1 MYTLD
6 KEGIMNGC
14 MKNRELLRV
23 LRTYLLFTAAAALF
37 GAVYEYFGRGVW
49 SAYMV
54 YAFAAPLL
62 LGVFPALHFLTRKG
76 PEWSITP
83 LTRFLWGA
91 GVAALTV
98 GSIFKGVLDI
108 FGTTNRL
115 ILVYP
120 LLGAFMLAAA
130 ALTEAAIKNGLV
142 ETDQA

>member
-1 MYTLD
+1 MYTSD
-6 KEGIMNGC
+6 KGGIEAGC
-14 MKNRELLRV
+14 KENSELFRV
-23 LRTYLLFTAAAALF
+23 LRTYLLFTAGSALF
-37 GAVYEYFGRGVW
+37 GAVYEHFGRGVW

-54 YAFAAPLL
+54 YAFAVPLL
-62 LGVFPALHFLTRKG
+62 LGVLPALHFLMRKG
-76 PEWSITP
+76 PEWRITP

-115 ILVYP
+115 IIVYP